1 MIVVI
6 DTNVFVSAC
15 MGSQSAAAVI
25 AACLRGQLQPL
36 MGAALFAEMEDVLGR
51 SALFANCR
59 LTEAERDEL
68 LDVYMAH
75 CRWTQV
81 FFGWRPNLRDEGDN
95 HIVELAVAGAAAAII
110 TQNIKDFRQ
119 PELTFPSL
127 RVLAP
132 AELLKELAG

>member
-1 MIVVI
+1 
-6 DTNVFVSAC
+6 
-15 MGSQSAAAVI
+15 
-25 AACLRGQLQPL
+25 

-51 SALFANCR
+51 SALFLNCR
-59 LTEAERDEL
+59 LTALERDEL
-68 LDVYMAH
+68 LDIYLAR

-95 HIVELAVAGAAAAII
+95 HIIELAVAGAAAVIV

-119 PELTFPSL
+119 PELTFPDL

-132 AELLKELAG
+132 AEVLKELAG